1 MHKQS
6 FDVIEPTL
14 AIMQSLTH
22 NIYNHS
28 LKFIIFL
35 SVRVIFREDRPENTV
50 TVFTNKGTCTLNGDT
65 TYFQFHRSF
74 FQKKNNFFP
83 AFIDQGR

>member
-6 FDVIEPTL
+6 FDFIEPTL

-28 LKFIIFL
+28 LKFIIFPKCQ
-35 SVRVIFREDRPENTV
+35 SNIHNRQVREYGDCFFFPNR
-50 TVFTNKGTCTLNGDT
+50 GTLNGDT

-74 FQKKNNFFP
+74 FQKTKYFFESSTTH
-83 AFIDQGR
+83 

>member
-6 FDVIEPTL
+6 FDFIEPTL

-28 LKFIIFL
+28 LKFIIFPKCQ
-35 SVRVIFREDRPENTV
+35 SNIQRRQVREY
-50 TVFTNKGTCTLNGDT
+50 GDCFHK

-74 FQKKNNFFP
+74 FQEEKNFSP